1 MNMRKTIRAVTAL
14 TFGLLM
20 ASSGYAAQ
28 TVVINHDCHG
38 CGNFSGNVV
47 ASNNHIDNHV
57 IAHSFN
63 GNSILSNN
71 IVVTGG
77 SVVGGGNSLA
87 LSNAVSV
94 VTHSG
99 NSTQTQTTP

>member
-28 TVVINHDCHG
+28 TVVVNKHCGG

-47 ASNNHIDNHV
+47 ASDNHTNV
-57 IAHSFN
+57 HVNVVAHSFD

-71 IVVTGG
+71 NTSV
-77 SVVGGGNSLA
+77 SVVSGSGNSL
-87 LSNAVSV
+87 SI
-94 VTHSG
+94 TH
-99 NSTQTQTTP
+99 

>member
-1 MNMRKTIRAVTAL
+1 MKKTIRAVTAL

-28 TVVINHDCHG
+28 TVVVNHDCHG

-47 ASNNHIDNHV
+47 ASNNHVNVHV
-57 IAHSFN
+57 NIVSHSFD

-71 IVVTGG
+71 NTSL
-77 SVVGGGNSLA
+77 SVVSGSGNSL
-87 LSNAVSV
+87 SI
-94 VTHSG
+94 TH
-99 NSTQTQTTP
+99 P